1 MKYVMYVYTP
11 IKEITLVEEEGNLVG
26 LYLQKVDIADAMEK
40 ETELLKQ
47 TRKELEEY
55 FKGNQKKFTIPI
67 RFIRY
72 RFSKKSMGRI
82 KKNFIWRND

>member
-1 MKYVMYVYTP
+1 MKYVIYVNTP
-11 IKEITLVEEEGNLVG
+11 IKEITLVEEEGRLIG
-26 LYLQKVDIADAMEK
+26 LHLQRIYITDAMEK

-55 FKGNQKKFTIPI
+55 FVGKRKKFTIPI
-67 RFIRY
+67 HFIRY

-82 KKNFIWRND
+82 KKNPIWRND